1 MPAKIFL
8 VAGEAS
14 ADRAAASLIRD
25 LRKDYPQAEFY
36 GIGGKESTREGMKV
50 EISSDSINVV
60 GISDWFG
67 RAHEVLI
74 SYKKACKIIDKTRP
88 DLAILIDLPDFN
100 LRLAKRLKKLGVP
113 VFYYFSPQVWAW
125 RKNRLKQIKERV
137 DQMMVVFPF
146 EEEIYRSEKI
156 PVTLVEHPLLQ
167 KVLPRKRYRD
177 QAEIQSAPRIGIMPG
192 SRKSEVVHH
201 ADLLKQLI
209 NRIQSS
215 YPKAEIKV
223 PIASTLSKNWVKEK
237 LSLSDSQMSE
247 DAGDVLYWADL
258 AVIAS
263 GTATLEA
270 ALSGLPF
277 CLFYKISRSSAWLFK
292 NVVKYQGF
300 LGMPNILTQSET
312 VKEFF
317 QNEATPSQLFE
328 EIDRLIKKG
337 PVRLQMV
344 SRLLQCRSL
353 LGERGKRP
361 RASQVVSNII
371 EKKS

>member
-25 LRKDYPQAEFY
+25 LKKDHPHTEFY

-50 EISSDSINVV
+50 DISADSINVV

-67 RAHEVLI
+67 RAHEVIL
-74 SYKKACKIIDKTRP
+74 SYQKACKIIDKTRP

-125 RKNRLKQIKERV
+125 RKNRLKQIKDRV

-146 EEEIYRSEKI
+146 EEEIYRTEKI

-192 SRKSEVVHH
+192 SRKSEIIHH
-201 ADLLKQLI
+201 ADLIKKLI

-223 PIASTLSKNWVKEK
+223 PVASTLSKNWVKEK
-237 LSLSDSQMSE
+237 LSLNDTQISE

-270 ALSGLPF
+270 SLSGLPF
-277 CLFYKISRSSAWLFK
+277 CLFYKVSRSSAWLFK

-317 QNEATPSQLFE
+317 QDNATPSHLFE
-328 EIDRLIKKG
+328 ELDRLIKKG

-344 SRLLQCRSL
+344 SRLLQCRAL

-361 RASQVVSNII
+361 RASQVVSNAI